1 MHVRY
6 VERVITGSIVGS
18 VGSGLTGGEKKMN
31 VLEKILEEIKQPTN
45 YTVMCGKH
53 FTTIDRVE
61 EIIRSHMDDCKTF
74 EFDFNRVKSFDC
86 QCGRHYVNTYNNGW
100 IPVDSDNQPK
110 DEERVLVSFENF
122 NEVLTA
128 RYKAEEGGGTFL
140 LDADDT
146 DESFAS
152 HDLYVSAWQPLPDR
166 YKGE

>member
-1 MHVRY
+1 
-6 VERVITGSIVGS
+6 
-18 VGSGLTGGEKKMN
+18 MN
-31 VLEKILEEIKQPTN
+31 VLEKILEEIEERKQEHKYNAVMGIKETVNRMEELNWVDALVHYRMNDAMDTNVPT
-45 YTVMCGKH
+45 K
-53 FTTIDRVE
+53 D
-61 EIIRSHMDDCKTF
+61 S
-74 EFDFNRVKSFDC
+74 
-86 QCGRHYVNTYNNGW
+86 W
-100 IPVDSDNQPK
+100 IPVDPDNQPK

-152 HDLYVSAWQPLPDR
+152 HDLYVSAWQPLPER

>member
-1 MHVRY
+1 
-6 VERVITGSIVGS
+6 
-18 VGSGLTGGEKKMN
+18 MN
-31 VLEKILEEIKQPTN
+31 VLEKILEEIEERKQEHKYNAVMGIKETVNRMEELNWVDALVHYHMNDAMDTNVPT
-45 YTVMCGKH
+45 K
-53 FTTIDRVE
+53 D
-61 EIIRSHMDDCKTF
+61 
-74 EFDFNRVKSFDC
+74 
-86 QCGRHYVNTYNNGW
+86 GW

-152 HDLYVSAWQPLPDR
+152 HDLYVSAWQPLPEP

>member
-1 MHVRY
+1 
-6 VERVITGSIVGS
+6 
-18 VGSGLTGGEKKMN
+18 MN
-31 VLEKILEEIKQPTN
+31 VLEKILEEIEERKQEHKYNAVMGIKETVNRMEELNWVDALVHYHMNDAMDTNVPT
-45 YTVMCGKH
+45 K
-53 FTTIDRVE
+53 D
-61 EIIRSHMDDCKTF
+61 
-74 EFDFNRVKSFDC
+74 
-86 QCGRHYVNTYNNGW
+86 GW
-100 IPVDSDNQPK
+100 IPVDFDNRPK

>member
-1 MHVRY
+1 
-6 VERVITGSIVGS
+6 
-18 VGSGLTGGEKKMN
+18 MN
-31 VLEKILEEIKQPTN
+31 VLEKILEEIEERKQEHKYNAVMGIKETVNRMEELNWVDALVRYHMNDAMDTNVPT
-45 YTVMCGKH
+45 K
-53 FTTIDRVE
+53 D
-61 EIIRSHMDDCKTF
+61 
-74 EFDFNRVKSFDC
+74 
-86 QCGRHYVNTYNNGW
+86 GW

-128 RYKAEEGGGTFL
+128 RYKAEEAGGTFL

-146 DESFAS
+146 DESFVN